1 MYYVYKIT
9 DLRKNDIIYIGK
21 TKDFNKR
28 RSHHFT
34 DDKSH
39 VDKYM
44 LNEGRDFFKMEI
56 IQDCI
61 ETDDEAVQIED
72 KYIVEINPIMNKQ
85 RSGNIYK
92 NDPDSYMREYQSKY
106 QKSEK
111 RKEYKKAYREAHY
124 QEYLAY
130 QKAYREKKKLE
141 KFTQ

>member
-1 MYYVYKIT
+1 MYCVYKIT
-9 DLRKNDIIYIGK
+9 DLRNNDIIYIGK
-21 TKDFNKR
+21 TKDFNQR
-28 RSHHFT
+28 RSYHFT
-34 DDKSH
+34 EDKTP
-39 VDKYM
+39 VQKYM

-72 KYIVEINPIMNKQ
+72 KYIVEIKPIMNKN

-92 NDPDSYMREYQSKY
+92 NDPDSYIREY

-111 RKEYKKAYREAHY
+111 WKEYQSTYQKSYRAANH

-141 KFTQ
+141 KFT